1 MTDIEMRKLV
11 EKARNHII
19 WIATEVFPEDRTRAL
34 DQAYGFVQGIMFAYI
49 DNRALY
55 NMLGDMWIK
64 TGNAIRFNELEK
76 EEI

>member
-55 NMLGDMWIK
+55 NMLSDMWIK